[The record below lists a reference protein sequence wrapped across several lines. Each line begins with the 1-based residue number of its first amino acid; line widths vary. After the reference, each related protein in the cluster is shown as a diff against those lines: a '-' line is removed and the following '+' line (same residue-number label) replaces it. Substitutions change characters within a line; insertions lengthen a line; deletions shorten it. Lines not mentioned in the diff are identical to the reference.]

1 MANRWTEQQKQ
12 AIAARGSDLL
22 VSAAAGSGKTAVLVE
37 RIITRIIE
45 EKQDIDRLLVVTFTK
60 AAASEM
66 SQRIGAAISERL
78 EKEPDN
84 QHLQDQIAF
93 LPRADIKTI
102 HAFCL
107 QVIQEYY
114 HILAI
119 DPATRTA
126 DPAEI
131 TLLQREVLDDLM
143 EELYADEGNE
153 WFFHLLETFSPDAD
167 DSRLREFILAAHTF
181 AQSNPDPDTLLDNI
195 AAQYA
200 LAEDETVD
208 DCIWFPLI
216 RDGVSNGLEFAL
228 SLMRRAEQ
236 LANTSGFEGYL
247 ERLTAEREGIE
258 AMLASLSGEYKSWYL
273 AYAAIDFGR
282 LPSYRGADKETAEK
296 IKGLRNETKKALDK
310 LRESYFRY
318 SAETQAQLLRRLA
331 PTVQGFVR
339 LTKLFAARFADA
351 KKEKLMMDF
360 QDYEHFCLKILT
372 AEGSTPER
380 VIPTAAAEEL
390 RERYDEIMIDEY
402 QDSNLVQEMILS
414 AVSGESIGKNNRFMV
429 GDVKQSIYRFRQ
441 AMPEL
446 FQQKYEAYPT
456 EKGGR
461 TRKIILSQN
470 FRSRKNILDG
480 VNFLFR
486 QIMQKGFGD
495 IAYDADAALY
505 AGASFPP
512 CENGFCGGENEI
524 LLLETKEPEDSE
536 LPEELSE
543 LNRRQL
549 EALAIAEKIRKLM
562 ESDFRVLDKKTGEY
576 RPLAYGDI
584 AILLRSIKN
593 WGSVLDDVFGSA
605 GIPYYAEA
613 SEGYF
618 DMPEVETILQF
629 LQILD
634 NPRQDIPLLAVLH
647 SSVYELTAEELVQI
661 RLEGGSSGLYFD
673 CVTGYLQ
680 NGGDEEL
687 RGRLAAFLGDLEH
700 WRLAARDL
708 SLPELLRRLY
718 RETGYYDYLSV
729 TAGGALRQANLRLLL
744 EKAEQY
750 EKGSRKGLFY
760 FIRYVADMKTAEAA
774 ASSAKLQSEGADLVR
789 VMTIHKSKGLEFP
802 VVFVSDLGKKFNDM
816 DARNLAIF
824 HQKWGIGMDCVNPER
839 RTVSYTLSKRALAEA
854 VRQENRAEETRVLYV
869 ALTRAKEKLILT
881 GAVKNLQKD
890 LEKWAESGDC
900 KTEQLPIFRLRK
912 GSSYL
917 DWIMPAF
924 LRHPQAAALPEEWE
938 INRGEPYRFLDEP
951 SQWSLSLMTREDVL
965 AVPMQE
971 KETAAEQRDFFRNW
985 ENTEEMTAQKEALFR
1000 ILGWQYPHGT
1010 AVRLP
1015 SKISI
1020 SEIKRKFQEE
1030 MTGEAVP
1037 AVHTME
1043 LPQHKEKAALTPAQI
1058 GTAMHIFMEE
1068 ADLRR
1073 AYDLPEIERLAAELV
1088 ERGRLTAEEAAAL
1101 RKKELLDFFE
1111 SDLAEH
1117 LRAAKQI
1124 EKERPFAILMR
1135 PRELFFGPEYA
1146 DSEEKILVN
1155 GIIDCYFTEGESDS
1169 IILVDYKSDR
1179 IYKEETLRER
1189 YAIQLQLYRTAL
1201 ERATG
1206 LPVKETYLY
1215 SFALGRAIA
1224 L

>member
-12 AIAARGSDLL
+12 AIAARGCDLL

-126 DPAEI
+126 DPTET
-131 TLLQREVLDDLM
+131 TLLQREVLDGLM
-143 EELYADEGNE
+143 EELYADEGKE

-167 DSRLREFILAAHTF
+167 DNRLREYILEAHAF
-181 AQSNPDPDTLLDNI
+181 AQSSPNPDALLDNI

-200 LAEDETVD
+200 LAENETVD
-208 DCIWFPLI
+208 SCIWFPLI
-216 RDGVSNGLEFAL
+216 REGVSAGLEFAF
-228 SLMRRAEQ
+228 SLMQRAEQ
-236 LANTSGFEGYL
+236 LAGASGFEGYL
-247 ERLTAEREGIE
+247 ERIAAEREGIE
-258 AMLASLSGEYKSWYL
+258 AMLASLSGEYKNWYL
-273 AYAAIDFGR
+273 AYAAIDFAR
-282 LPSYRGADKETAEK
+282 LPAYRGEDKETAEK
-296 IKGLRNETKKALDK
+296 IKGLRNEAKKTLEK
-310 LRESYFRY
+310 LHESYFRY
-318 SAETQAQLLRRLA
+318 NAETQTQLLRALA
-331 PTVQGFVR
+331 PTVQGFIR

-360 QDYEHFCLKILT
+360 HDYEHFCLKILT

-446 FQQKYEAYPT
+446 FQQKYEAYPA
-456 EKGGR
+456 EEGGR
-461 TRKIILSQN
+461 TRKIVLSQN

-486 QIMQKGFGD
+486 QIMQKGFGG

-505 AGASFPP
+505 AGAAFPP
-512 CENGFCGGENEI
+512 CEDGFCGGENEV
-524 LLLETKEPEDSE
+524 LLLETKEAEDSE

-584 AILLRSIKN
+584 AILLRSIKS
-593 WGSVLDDVFGSA
+593 WGGVLDDVFGTA

-647 SSVYELTAEELVQI
+647 SPVYGLTAEELVQI
-661 RLEGGSSGLYFD
+661 RLEGGNGPYFD

-680 NGGDEEL
+680 NGGDERL

-760 FIRYVADMKTAEAA
+760 FIRYVADLKTADAS

-802 VVFVSDLGKKFNDM
+802 VVFVSDLGKQFNDM
-816 DARNLAIF
+816 DARSPVIF
-824 HQKWGIGMDCVNPER
+824 HQKWGIGMDCVNPEQ

-854 VRQENRAEETRVLYV
+854 VRQENRAEEMRVLYV

-881 GAVKNLQKD
+881 GAVKNLRKD

-900 KTEQLPIFRLRK
+900 KTEHLPIFRLRK

-917 DWIMPAF
+917 DWVMPAL

-938 INRGEPYRFLDEP
+938 PDRGEPYRFWDEP
-951 SQWSLSLMTREDVL
+951 SRWSLSLMTREDVL
-965 AVPMQE
+965 AAPVQE
-971 KETAAEQRDFFRNW
+971 KETAAEQRSFFQNW
-985 ENTEEMTAQKEALFR
+985 ENAEEMTAQKEELFR
-1000 ILGWQYPHGT
+1000 ILGWQYPHDMAT
-1010 AVRLP
+1010 RLP
-1015 SKISI
+1015 AKISI
-1020 SEIKRKFQEE
+1020 SEIKRKYQEE
-1030 MTGEAVP
+1030 MTGEVVP
-1037 AVHTME
+1037 AAHTLE
-1043 LPQHKEKAALTPAQI
+1043 LPKREEKAALTPAQI

-1073 AYDLPEIERLAAELV
+1073 AYSLPEIEQLAAELM

-1101 RKKELLDFFE
+1101 RKKELLVFFE
-1111 SDLAEH
+1111 SDLAGR

-1124 EKERPFAILMR
+1124 EKERPFAMLMR

-1146 DSEEKILVN
+1146 DLEEKILVN
-1155 GIIDCYFTEGESDS
+1155 GIIDCYFTEGEADS

-1189 YAIQLQLYRTAL
+1189 YAVQLQLYRTAL